1 MLWLLRISFSVIL
14 FCIHYNASAQQTSF
28 SEPKKIS
35 SKSPQFRILGK
46 NNEGIILHEYGRSE
60 NIIEAYN
67 NSMKLKWRKNIN
79 IRQLNATIKKIII
92 YPDTTNIIYV
102 APDKEQWRIYA
113 QSMDARFGSGIRFL
127 MLDSVNYGKEN
138 FAESIKVIHSK
149 NRSKILA
156 YYPEPGQ
163 NAINFI
169 LLEKNLDVVMKQK
182 VDFALPDGDYS
193 LNDVLVDDEG
203 NILVALLDNAKHRKS
218 DGITDRNRIFIIRKA
233 EMVSTTLDF
242 SFSQPGFG
250 KVKFD
255 IDNIN
260 KQIVAGGFFTDEQQR
275 HAKGYFFKAY
285 SIAENKLI
293 KNHYISFSSNLYV
306 EIAGKESGQNLD
318 GLSTFEIID
327 LVLRY
332 DGGVMMIAESR
343 FNNIESIQTP
353 SFVPAAGPSF
363 RSVTVTYYNDL
374 MVLCVSPTGKEDWV
388 KVLRKKQVSE
398 EDEGFFSSYAMHIR
412 GDEVNLIY
420 NEDIYQS
427 TNVSNYKL
435 DPKGDLKRNTI
446 LNSYDQNVLLVPR
459 LGKQVS
465 SNETIIP
472 SFRKNNLRL
481 VKLTF

>member
-1 MLWLLRISFSVIL
+1 
-14 FCIHYNASAQQTSF
+14 
-28 SEPKKIS
+28 
-35 SKSPQFRILGK
+35 
-46 NNEGIILHEYGRSE
+46 
-60 NIIEAYN
+60 
-67 NSMKLKWRKNIN
+67 
-79 IRQLNATIKKIII
+79 
-92 YPDTTNIIYV
+92 
-102 APDKEQWRIYA
+102 
-113 QSMDARFGSGIRFL
+113 
-127 MLDSVNYGKEN
+127 VNYGKEN